1 MTVEVTTY
9 YSGPYITNG
18 ATTVFPFSFIS
29 MDADEL
35 GVLLRDADGVDT
47 IADTAD
53 YSVTRAAD
61 GTGSV
66 SFASAPASGF
76 DLYIFSDVSF
86 AQSVEFEDGSG
97 WKASPVNSVADRS
110 AARDIWLKG
119 RVDRAMVAPLG
130 ETGGELPSLDNR
142 VGKYLAWDA
151 EGNPVAASG
160 TGPDS
165 GLRSDLAASG
175 GAALTG
181 FLQSGTGA
189 STRSVQSKAR
199 DVISANDFGALGDGS
214 NDTSPLSEAMAAG
227 LGREVELVSG
237 TYRTTSPVSVG
248 LNSTLSGKG
257 NGTGINTTTTN
268 HHIVLMQDDGAL
280 IRDMVIEGVAGTTVL
295 NNSAVRIDAA
305 NDVTVSNIDAS
316 GMSGMGV
323 YVSSAIRTTVAFSH
337 VHDLPS
343 TGFINGTDI
352 GSYGANSYG
361 NFLFNRLSGGSEVE
375 CGILLQLDST
385 KNRVIG
391 NDVTAHESY
400 GIIDYDIVSRATGS
414 IIAMNRVEDINGADF
429 GGDKGAGI
437 YTVATGGQ
445 IIGFNHVSN
454 TNIGTTGESLA
465 PGGIGMNNMYE
476 PLTVTSNVI
485 KNANWYGII
494 LTANTATLV
503 DISGNV
509 CTEADKGGVYV
520 KASSFANVSGNIV
533 TQLTTTPLTARG
545 IAVNVAGG
553 GPFQNV
559 SVTNNRV
566 RGGIRGIEVGYTNY
580 SNVGGNNVSESSGAG
595 IRLTNSEGIACTG
608 NVSCPSSTNV
618 ALDVS
623 ACTYTTISGNIFK
636 GSATTLINFSGTCT
650 GSFFDKSNILVGMG
664 VNNIDNAAPG
674 MVVEV
679 YGTAPP
685 TVLNHQ
691 VGDRVINRA
700 PAVGQPKAWVCT
712 VAGVP
717 GTWVSEGNL

>member
-18 ATTVFPFSFIS
+18 ATTVFPFTFIS
-29 MDADEL
+29 MDGDEI

-66 SFASAPASGF
+66 VYASAPATGY

-97 WKASPVNSVADRS
+97 WKAAPVNSVADRS

-119 RVDRAMVAPLG
+119 RVDRALLAPLG
-130 ETGGELPSLDNR
+130 EVLAALPSSEARL
-142 VGKYLAWDA
+142 GKFLAFDA
-151 EGNPVAASG
+151 EGNPVAADG
-160 TGPDS
+160 TGPDG

-175 GAALTG
+175 GSALSG
-181 FLQSGTGA
+181 FIQSGTGA
-189 STRSVQSKAR
+189 DARAAQSKMR
-199 DVISANDFGALGDGS
+199 DVISVEDFGAVGGGG
-214 NDTSPLSEAMAAG
+214 NDTTPLAQSAAAA
-227 LGREVELVSG
+227 LGREVELPLG
-237 TYRTTSPVSVG
+237 MYRTTSPVSIG
-248 LNSTLSGKG
+248 ANTSISGKG
-257 NGTGINTTTTN
+257 KGTGVSTTTTN
-268 HHIVLMQDDGAL
+268 HHLLLVQDDGAL
-280 IRDMVIEGVAGTTVL
+280 IRDMTIEGVAGTNVL
-295 NNSAVRIDAA
+295 NNSAIRIDAA
-305 NDVTVSNIDAS
+305 TDANVFNIDAS
-316 GMSGMGV
+316 GMSGMGI
-323 YVSSAIRTTVAFSH
+323 YLSTADRTTVAFSY

-343 TGFINGTDI
+343 TGFINGSDI
-352 GSYGANSYG
+352 GSYGTNTYG
-361 NFLFNRLSGGSEVE
+361 NFLFNRLSGGTEVE
-375 CGILLQLDST
+375 CGILLQLNSI

-400 GIIDYDIVSRATGS
+400 GIIDYDIVSRETDS

-437 YTVATGGQ
+437 YAVATGGQ
-445 IIGFNHVSN
+445 VIGFNHVSN

-465 PGGIGMNNMYE
+465 PGGIGLNNMYS
-476 PLTVTSNVI
+476 PMTVVSNVI

-494 LTANTATLV
+494 LTANTSTLV
-503 DISGNV
+503 NINGNV
-509 CTEADKGGVYV
+509 CTEADKGGVYI
-520 KASSFANVSGNIV
+520 KASSFAHVSNNIV

-553 GPFQNV
+553 GPFQHV

-566 RGGIRGIEVGYTNY
+566 RGGLRGVEVGYTNY
-580 SNVGGNNVSESSGAG
+580 SNVGGNNVSESAGAG
-595 IRLTNSEGIACTG
+595 IRLTDSEGITCTG
-608 NVSCPSSTNV
+608 NVAQPSGTNV

-623 ACTYTTISGNIFK
+623 ACTYTTITGNVFK

-664 VNNIDNAAPG
+664 VNNINNAAPG
-674 MVVEV
+674 MIVEV
-679 YGTAPP
+679 YGTAAP